1 MSDEAPTKTYHVWVV
16 AQTSDYAEQL
26 VAKLI
31 RRGFTVGPL
40 GRQLITTYEGN
51 AAAIIAMAV
60 QRTPKNEAEKQEW
73 TALGLHQEIT
83 DVIKVVKGKYWGLIV
98 SAAAGCTWNTGN
110 IHLNEAEIVQAQLK
124 KVN

>member
-1 MSDEAPTKTYHVWVV
+1 MSEEAPVKTFHAWVI

-51 AAAIIAMAV
+51 AAAIVAMAIT
-60 QRTPKNEAEKQEW
+60 RTPKNDQERQEW
-73 TALGLHQEIT
+73 TAMGVHQEIT

-110 IHLNEAEIVQAQLK
+110 IHLNETEILQAQMK